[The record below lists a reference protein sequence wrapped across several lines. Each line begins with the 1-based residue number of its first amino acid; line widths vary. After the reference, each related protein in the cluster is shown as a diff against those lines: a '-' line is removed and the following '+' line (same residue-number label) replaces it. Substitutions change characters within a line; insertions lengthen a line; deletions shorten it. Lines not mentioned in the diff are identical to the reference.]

1 MENKLEDMI
10 MVRKPYNILYDINE
24 ELDGSIS
31 GSVKNEFLYKDK
43 WGPIGASEAGR
54 HLAILGSMA
63 LANQTNSKKYYLAVH
78 AKIKRNNLTVQNIDT
93 LKLQSKVITHNK
105 RDGEITGD
113 IYDANNQSIYTANI
127 KYKIFTPQVFLKLFG
142 SFKSSVEIKNNIS
155 PYQKRKE
162 LSNITI
168 NKTEIKGDYGTILP
182 HECEGHFNEYPA
194 LPVAIIANLLGEL
207 GIKLFLHNNSD
218 FTKVIVTSASIN
230 AYRLAFH
237 GEYVTFNAKVKNKDH
252 KSISIVG
259 EVKVGTDLIADAQF
273 EVVGFDNIDNSI

>member
-1 MENKLEDMI
+1 MKNKLVDMI
-10 MVRKPYNILYDINE
+10 MVKKPYNILYDINE

-93 LKLQSKVITHNK
+93 LKLQSKVLTHNK

-113 IYDANNQSIYTANI
+113 IYDANNQSIYTAII

-142 SFKSSVEIKNNIS
+142 SFKSSVEIKNNI
-155 PYQKRKE
+155 
-162 LSNITI
+162 
-168 NKTEIKGDYGTILP
+168 
-182 HECEGHFNEYPA
+182 H
-194 LPVAIIANLLGEL
+194 V
-207 GIKLFLHNNSD
+207 
-218 FTKVIVTSASIN
+218 
-230 AYRLAFH
+230 
-237 GEYVTFNAKVKNKDH
+237 
-252 KSISIVG
+252 
-259 EVKVGTDLIADAQF
+259 
-273 EVVGFDNIDNSI
+273 

>member
-1 MENKLEDMI
+1 MKNKLENMI
-10 MVRKPYNILYDINE
+10 MVKKPYNILFDVKE

-31 GSVKNEFLYKDK
+31 GSVNNEFLYKDK

-63 LANQTNSKKYYLAVH
+63 LANQTDSKKYYLAVH
-78 AKIKRNNLTVQNIDT
+78 ATIKRNNLLVQDIDI
-93 LKLQSKVITHNK
+93 LKLQAKVTTLNK

-113 IYDANNQSIYTANI
+113 IYDAENQSIYTAII
-127 KYKIFTPQVFLKLFG
+127 KYKIFAPQVFLKLFN
-142 SFKSSVEIKNNIS
+142 SFKSTVEIKNEFS

-168 NKTEIKGDYGTILP
+168 NGIDIKGDYGIIRP

-194 LPVAIIANLLGEL
+194 LPVAVIANLLGEL
-207 GIKLFLHNNSD
+207 GIKLFLHNNTD
-218 FTKVIVTSASIN
+218 FTKVIVTSACIS

-237 GEYVTFNAKVKNKDH
+237 GEYVTFNAKVINKKNN
-252 KSISIVG
+252 SISVIG

-273 EVVGFDNIDNSI
+273 EVIGLNNIDGNR